1 MANKNNFL
9 KSKKKNDCFYGNE
22 QYWENLN
29 LYSSNRIRI
38 LLFKECRL
46 RDRELIFDSYR
57 ETKDQNGPTKEEKN
71 KPEEFSHLT
80 EMIFGSTAMKYH
92 DTYFKIHDVS
102 FPDRLIFT
110 QVFSTPLVKKLSN
123 SKSSLNNSNID
134 FSNNSFTESCNS
146 FANSGSEP
154 SFGSNSDSFS
164 LIRNVN
170 WISPNSTSTTIDSG
184 FSESS
189 FSRNSSFTQYSGG
202 FSTRRSSTSCTS
214 LDTFGSFLSEA
225 DSARNFRMNVS
236 YSKLGLALIVP
247 KPIVEYNEENIYL
260 QHIPLIESI
269 LWRVRQY
276 VEIALNSP
284 RLFLSTMLE
293 ISLLSAKWL
302 SHELNFWSKPGNE
315 PQSKFHLNF
324 AISLRNS
331 LNKLTFPSNIF
342 RSNVREERFENFCQV
357 LEKLETK
364 ETKFFMSTL
373 LTAILT
379 HHTGWIAA
387 CHPLEG
393 ISLDDS
399 YHAIWNQLT
408 NLFGATG
415 YLTKTSKTVIYGLKN
430 DDLIKKVLDFLLYFL
445 RYFKVQRRYVERSN
459 VEEENKIVNDILN
472 SINCNNVEDEIVSK
486 PKRSGLSRTKS
497 SSFNLSTLTNF
508 HEEDEEGITNETN
521 NNYIQKPHLQNNQI
535 EINNRNDECGL
546 KRSGLSKSKACGNDL
561 CKLSAL
567 AEETSLEFGDETE
580 ENHVLFILGD
590 NEKLEDLKKTNEVRK
605 TERKLSSNTLDIS
618 EPENADKLNVIKFP
632 LPEEKPIGDLIE
644 VLPTSFLPDH
654 NALDELVPDKI
665 VQGLNVPKAKW
676 ERILTNDLLRKKS
689 CLFTDRIEENVA
701 IVADVD
707 SWDVQVLSSVKKR
720 MAKREMGGDVDASP
734 IVASMLDTVLQMWK
748 QNMSKE
754 QCSTFL
760 EQKLTEICLK
770 ANALCQFLLTTDFCT
785 MDTLV
790 KTLKIN
796 LVDVPLLMAVGSHIN
811 PKVLQKY
818 GLSYQ

>member
-1 MANKNNFL
+1 MANKNSFL
-9 KSKKKNDCFYGNE
+9 ESKKKNDCFYGND

-57 ETKDQNGPTKEEKN
+57 ETKDENGSSKEEKN

-102 FPDRLIFT
+102 SPDRLIFT

-123 SKSSLNNSNID
+123 SKSSLNNSTKN
-134 FSNNSFTESCNS
+134 FSSNSFLESCNS
-146 FANSGSEP
+146 FASSGSDP

-164 LIRNVN
+164 LIRNAN
-170 WISPNSTSTTIDSG
+170 WISPSSTSTTIDSG

-189 FSRNSSFTQYSGG
+189 ISRNSSFTQYSGG
-202 FSTRRSSTSCTS
+202 FLTRRSTTSCTS

-225 DSARNFRMNVS
+225 DSAKNFRMSVS

-247 KPIVEYNEENIYL
+247 KPVVENNEDNTYL

-302 SHELNFWSKPGNE
+302 SHELNVWIKPGNE
-315 PQSKFHLNF
+315 PQSKFYLNF
-324 AISLRNS
+324 AVSLKNS
-331 LNKLTFPSNIF
+331 LSKLTFPSNIF
-342 RSNVREERFENFCQV
+342 KSNIREERFENFCQV

-387 CHPLEG
+387 CHPLEE

-399 YHAIWNQLT
+399 YHAIWSQLT

-415 YLTKTSKTVIYGLKN
+415 YLTKTSKTVIYGLK
-430 DDLIKKVLDFLLYFL
+430 DDELVKKVLDFLLYFL

-459 VEEENKIVNDILN
+459 VEGENRIVNDIFN
-472 SINCNNVEDEIVSK
+472 SITCNNVERDTVSK
-486 PKRSGLSRTKS
+486 PKSLSRTKT
-497 SSFNLSTLTNF
+497 SSFSLSTLTNF
-508 HEEDEEGITNETN
+508 DDETIANETN
-521 NNYIQKPHLQNNQI
+521 NNYIQKPYLQNNQI
-535 EINNRNDECGL
+535 EIVHKNEESGL
-546 KRSGLSKSKACGNDL
+546 KRAGLSKSKACGNDL

-567 AEETSLEFGDETE
+567 AEETGLEFGGETE
-580 ENHVLFILGD
+580 ESTVLFILGD

-605 TERKLSSNTLDIS
+605 TERTLSSNTLDIS
-618 EPENADKLNVIKFP
+618 EPDNAAKLNVIKFP
-632 LPEEKPIGDLIE
+632 LPEEKPIGDPIE
-644 VLPTSFLPDH
+644 VIPTSFLPDH
-654 NALDELVPDKI
+654 NNLEELVPDKI
-665 VQGLNVPKAKW
+665 VQGLNVPTAKW
-676 ERILTNDLLRKKS
+676 ESILTNDLLLKKS

-701 IVADVD
+701 IIADVD
-707 SWDVQVLSSVKKR
+707 SWDVQVLSSVRKR

-785 MDTLV
+785 MDNLV